1 MGGGLFGPAIENALG
16 LVNKAIEAFGKDG
29 IIGKIGGDLGK
40 HLLAGMGSFIGGPGL
55 VMVTAVFGKLALSLG
70 KFATQALK
78 DIVGVNTA
86 TKQRAALEEVVVA
99 TIAKEPALL
108 QRVKAGTLD
117 VLTVE
122 RQILNTIKQQQA
134 ERKALSA
141 YGGGFATSL

>member
-1 MGGGLFGPAIENALG
+1 MEGFGQT
-16 LVNKAIEAFGKDG
+16 
-29 IIGKIGGDLGK
+29 IGKGLISWNRQIYRLV
-40 HLLAGMGSFIGGPGL
+40 PGL
-55 VMVTAVFGKLALSLG
+55 VLATAVFGKLALSLG

-108 QRVKAGTLD
+108 KRVKTGTLD

-122 RQILNTIKQQQA
+122 RQILNTIKLQQA
-134 ERKALSA
+134 ERRALA
-141 YGGGFATSL
+141 GYGGAMATSLCTQEELVLEQVVLRIL